1 MEIQWGWRGKAMDL
15 SYEPK
20 RSNAD
25 GGEARETHGVLA

>member
-1 MEIQWGWRGKAMDL
+1 MEIQWGWREKGMDL

-25 GGEARETHGVLA
+25 GGEGRHMVC